1 LYSTLLLFLHTYV
14 YCSAILI
21 SQALEVAQMPSN
33 WWMVKNIWYIYIYIY
48 VIYILHIY
56 IYVMVH
62 YSAM

>member
-33 WWMVKNIWYIYIYIY
+33 WWMVKIIWYIYA
-48 VIYILHIY
+48 
-56 IYVMVH
+56 MMH
-62 YSAM
+62 YSVM